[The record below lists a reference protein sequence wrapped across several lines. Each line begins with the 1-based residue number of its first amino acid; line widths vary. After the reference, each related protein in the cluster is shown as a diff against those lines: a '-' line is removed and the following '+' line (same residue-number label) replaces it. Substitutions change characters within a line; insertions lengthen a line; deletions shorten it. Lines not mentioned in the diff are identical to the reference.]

1 LNNFAISS
9 GIRYDINKVEIQDN
23 FLENGNFSDDINLN
37 SFNPSLGI
45 NYRINKNSRIFINTS
60 SGFETPT
67 LNELSS
73 SPIGSGFNKDLKSQI
88 NMGYEI
94 GYSLFNNQ
102 KKSNIDII
110 YFKSITN
117 DEILSYE
124 DKNYPN
130 QKFYNN
136 AGKSER
142 NGIEIS
148 GFFTFN
154 KTILSSSYSQG
165 NYIFKEFNDNGNNY
179 NGNKIPGIPNNV
191 LTISVEHKTKKELSL
206 NLNFK
211 KIGAIYA
218 NNSNTTKVDDLST
231 LNFKI
236 GKEIKLSKSVIYPF
250 LIINNIFEKKYF
262 DNIRINA
269 FGGRHYEPAPERTIF
284 GGLRII
290 L

>member
-1 LNNFAISS
+1 MNQEEKFQNIGFYIVNNFELNNFAISS

-45 NYRINKNSRIFINTS
+45 NYRINKNSRIFVNTS

-117 DEILSYE
+117 DEIISYE
-124 DKNYPN
+124 DEN
-130 QKFYNN
+130 
-136 AGKSER
+136 
-142 NGIEIS
+142 
-148 GFFTFN
+148 
-154 KTILSSSYSQG
+154 
-165 NYIFKEFNDNGNNY
+165 
-179 NGNKIPGIPNNV
+179 
-191 LTISVEHKTKKELSL
+191 LSL
-206 NLNFK
+206 
-211 KIGAIYA
+211 IHI
-218 NNSNTTKVDDLST
+218 
-231 LNFKI
+231 
-236 GKEIKLSKSVIYPF
+236 
-250 LIINNIFEKKYF
+250 
-262 DNIRINA
+262 
-269 FGGRHYEPAPERTIF
+269 
-284 GGLRII
+284 
-290 L
+290 

>member
-1 LNNFAISS
+1 M
-9 GIRYDINKVEIQDN
+9 
-23 FLENGNFSDDINLN
+23 ENGNFSDDINLN

-124 DKNYPN
+124 DENYPN

-154 KTILSSSYSQG
+154 K
-165 NYIFKEFNDNGNNY
+165 
-179 NGNKIPGIPNNV
+179 
-191 LTISVEHKTKKELSL
+191 
-206 NLNFK
+206 
-211 KIGAIYA
+211 
-218 NNSNTTKVDDLST
+218 
-231 LNFKI
+231 
-236 GKEIKLSKSVIYPF
+236 
-250 LIINNIFEKKYF
+250 II
-262 DNIRINA
+262 
-269 FGGRHYEPAPERTIF
+269 
-284 GGLRII
+284 
-290 L
+290 

>member
-1 LNNFAISS
+1 MDNFAISS

-124 DKNYPN
+124 DENYPN

-179 NGNKIPGIPNNV
+179 RGNKIPGIPNNV
-191 LTISVEHKTKKELSL
+191 LTISVEHKTEKELSL

-218 NNSNTTKVDDLST
+218 NNSNTTKIDDFST

-236 GKEIKLSKSVIYPF
+236 GKEIKLYKSVIYPF

>member
-124 DKNYPN
+124 DENYPN

-179 NGNKIPGIPNNV
+179 RGNKIPGIPNNV
-191 LTISVEHKTKKELSL
+191 LTISVEHKTEKELSL

-218 NNSNTTKVDDLST
+218 NNSNTTKIDDFST